1 LLRIH
6 PEVRVLA
13 AEAELKTLMI
23 AGLAGDAAAYRVLL
37 TALRDVLRR
46 YFVRRIGQ
54 DDAEDLV
61 QEALIA
67 LHTRRATYD
76 QDQPFTPWL
85 YAIARYKLL
94 DRLRRAR
101 VRATIPLEDAG
112 DIFAEDEHEAALAR
126 RDLDRLLTTLPEQT
140 QALIRQVKIE
150 GLTMQEAAAQ
160 AGRSEIA
167 VRVGIHRGLKTIAN
181 NLRGKADREDR

>member
-1 LLRIH
+1 M
-6 PEVRVLA
+6 LA